1 MPLPSGQNTEF
12 GSPNSTYTVSG
23 IVYDRVTGSPLT
35 APKSIDHNT
44 PEKIINQ
51 YYNPGGKAAAEEN
64 SANSTTSTEE
74 ERKTIKTRA
83 PKRPLQPTLRYP
95 SEILNDFTDYLQIN
109 VVEYSSSGKRF
120 EQGIGFED
128 LVGKPGSRKN
138 TGRKLIRSI
147 ILPIPSN
154 VQDGNT
160 VNYEDSRLNG
170 LTGAVASA
178 ASDLMN
184 VGFDNLGRDIAGI
197 AGRLGGNLGGT
208 GTAQD
213 LLNKFFVSQAAG
225 LVGGNLSVNSL
236 LAREQG
242 AIFNPNMEL
251 LFNGPTIRSFRF
263 QFKMTPR
270 SQKEGQEVRQIIREF
285 KRSMA
290 PKVTAVGNSDN
301 NNLFLKTPDVFEL
314 TYRQGKENHKFLNKF
329 KQCVLQ
335 DISVNYT
342 GEGTYATYDDGTPVS
357 MIMDLTFKELEP
369 IYDTD
374 YYTDKNDNNLNG
386 VNLENTNGVGY

>member
-1 MPLPSGQNTEF
+1 MLEPESYQLKDVTLKSEIPRDAQQVPQNPFQSDFDKT
-12 GSPNSTYTVSG
+12 PN
-23 IVYDRVTGSPLT
+23 
-35 APKSIDHNT
+35 KSV
-44 PEKIINQ
+44 KIS
-51 YYNPGGKAAAEEN
+51 KE
-64 SANSTTSTEE
+64 
-74 ERKTIKTRA
+74 A
-83 PKRPLQPTLRYP
+83 PKRPLQEQLRYP
-95 SEILNDFTDYLQIN
+95 YDILNEFTDYLQIN
-109 VVEYSSSGKRF
+109 IVEYTSSGKRLGAG
-120 EQGIGFED
+120 GIRFDD
-128 LVGKPGSRKN
+128 LVGRPGSRNNK
-138 TGRKLIRSI
+138 GARLIRSI

-178 ASDLMN
+178 ASGLMN
-184 VGFDNLGRDIAGI
+184 ANFNSLGVDIQKVATSFGDQT
-197 AGRLGGNLGGT
+197 GGT
-208 GTAQD
+208 GIAQD
-213 LLNKFFVSQAAG
+213 LVNKFFVSQAAG
-225 LVGGNLSVNSL
+225 VVGGNLSVNSL

-270 SQKEGQEVRQIIREF
+270 SQKEGQEVRKIIREF

-290 PKVTAVGNSDN
+290 PKVTAAGPSDS

-314 TYRQGKENHKFLNKF
+314 TYRQGQKDHKFLNRF

-374 YYTDKNDNNLNG
+374 YYTDKNDNDLNG

>member
-1 MPLPSGQNTEF
+1 MAKKDPEELGIGKGQ
-12 GSPNSTYTVSG
+12 
-23 IVYDRVTGSPLT
+23 RM
-35 APKSIDHNT
+35 PKSD
-44 PEKIINQ
+44 
-51 YYNPGGKAAAEEN
+51 NPVVDSEESQASPDSEQTSEEN
-64 SANSTTSTEE
+64 NN
-74 ERKTIKTRA
+74 KKPKKDTIDKPGKITKAA
-83 PKRPLQPTLRYP
+83 PKRPPQPTLRYP
-95 SEILNDFTDYLQIN
+95 YDILNEFTDYLQIN
-109 VVEYSSSGKRF
+109 VVEYTSSGKLF
-120 EQGIGFED
+120 KQDDEGKPKINFGD

-178 ASDLMN
+178 ASGLMN
-184 VGFDNLGRDIAGI
+184 AGFSNLGENIENVTKEF
-197 AGRLGGNLGGT
+197 GRNMGGP

-213 LLNKFFVSQAAG
+213 LINKFFVSQAAG
-225 LVGGNLSVNSL
+225 IVGGNLSVNSL

-270 SQKEGQEVRQIIREF
+270 NQKEGQEVRQIIREF

-290 PKVTAVGNSDN
+290 PKVTAVGGPSGS

-314 TYRQGKENHKFLNKF
+314 TYRQGQRDHKFLNRF

-374 YYTDKNDNNLNG
+374 YYDMSPGMKDDNNLNG
-386 VNLENTNGVGY
+386 VDLTKTNGVGY

>member
-1 MPLPSGQNTEF
+1 MSGPGKREEKPTSDNPVPEQESPDSENPSEEEKKKKEK
-12 GSPNSTYTVSG
+12 
-23 IVYDRVTGSPLT
+23 
-35 APKSIDHNT
+35 PKQDTID
-44 PEKIINQ
+44 K
-51 YYNPGGKAAAEEN
+51 PGGI
-64 SANSTTSTEE
+64 T
-74 ERKTIKTRA
+74 KTA
-83 PKRPLQPTLRYP
+83 PKRPLQEQLRYP
-95 SEILNDFTDYLQIN
+95 YDILNDFTDYLQIN
-109 VVEYSSSGKRF
+109 VVEYTSSGKLF
-120 EQGIGFED
+120 KQDDEGKPKINFGD
-128 LVGKPGSRKN
+128 LVGSPGSRKN
-138 TGRKLIRSI
+138 TGRKLIRTI

-178 ASDLMN
+178 ASGLMN
-184 VGFDNLGRDIAGI
+184 ASFSNLGENIEDVTKTFGKNM
-197 AGRLGGNLGGT
+197 GGA

-213 LLNKFFVSQAAG
+213 LINKFFVSQAAG

-270 SQKEGQEVRQIIREF
+270 NQKEGQEVRKIIREF

-290 PKVTAVGNSDN
+290 PKVTAVGGPSGS

-314 TYRQGKENHKFLNKF
+314 TYRQGKETHKFLNKF

-357 MIMDLTFKELEP
+357 IIMDLTFKELEP

-374 YYTDKNDNNLNG
+374 YYNMRPGIRDDNNLNG
-386 VNLENTNGVGY
+386 VDLNKTNGVGY

>member
-1 MPLPSGQNTEF
+1 MSDQPESYKVDVTLKSEMPRDAQQVPSFEQSSEENNNEDDKK
-12 GSPNSTYTVSG
+12 YTT
-23 IVYDRVTGSPLT
+23 D
-35 APKSIDHNT
+35 K
-44 PEKIINQ
+44 PEKIS
-51 YYNPGGKAAAEEN
+51 K
-64 SANSTTSTEE
+64 S
-74 ERKTIKTRA
+74 A

-95 SEILNDFTDYLQIN
+95 YDILNDFTDYLQIN
-109 VVEYSSSGKRF
+109 VVEYTSSGKSSGQEKDGKPIINF
-120 EQGIGFED
+120 DD
-128 LVGKPGSRKN
+128 LVGSPGSRKN

-178 ASDLMN
+178 ASGLMN
-184 VGFDNLGRDIAGI
+184 ASFSNLAENIKDVTKTFGDNM
-197 AGRLGGNLGGT
+197 GGA

-213 LLNKFFVSQAAG
+213 LINKFFVSQAAG

-270 SQKEGQEVRQIIREF
+270 NQKEGQEVRQIIREF

-290 PKVTAVGNSDN
+290 PKVTAVGGPSGS

-374 YYTDKNDNNLNG
+374 YYDMRPGIKDDNNLNG
-386 VNLENTNGVGY
+386 VNLDETNGVGY

>member
-1 MPLPSGQNTEF
+1 MPGLGDFREDPKENAALQLQYAYGVDK
-12 GSPNSTYTVSG
+12 PNVGRTPESLSN
-23 IVYDRVTGSPLT
+23 RVT
-35 APKSIDHNT
+35 NF
-44 PEKIINQ
+44 N
-51 YYNPGGKAAAEEN
+51 NRN
-64 SANSTTSTEE
+64 SKSTESVE
-74 ERKTIKTRA
+74 EQRKIIKTRA

-109 VVEYSSSGKRF
+109 VVEYSSSGKRLT
-120 EQGIGFED
+120 ENIKFED

-178 ASDLMN
+178 AAGSMNVSLSDL
-184 VGFDNLGRDIAGI
+184 GGDFSKLGNEFVN
-197 AGRLGGNLGGT
+197 NLGGF

-213 LLNKFFVSQAAG
+213 LLNKFLVSQTAG

-270 SQKEGQEVRQIIREF
+270 SQKEGQEVRKIIREF

-290 PKVTAVGNSDN
+290 PKVTAVGDN
-301 NNLFLKTPDVFEL
+301 NNHLFLKTPDVFEL

-374 YYTDKNDNNLNG
+374 YYTDKNDNDLNG

>member
-1 MPLPSGQNTEF
+1 MAKKDPEELGIDKGQRMPTSHNPVPDQELLADDSEKPSEEN
-12 GSPNSTYTVSG
+12 NNKK
-23 IVYDRVTGSPLT
+23 
-35 APKSIDHNT
+35 PKQDTID
-44 PEKIINQ
+44 K
-51 YYNPGGKAAAEEN
+51 PGGITKA
-64 SANSTTSTEE
+64 
-74 ERKTIKTRA
+74 A
-83 PKRPLQPTLRYP
+83 PKRQLQPTLRYP
-95 SEILNDFTDYLQIN
+95 YDILNDFTDYLQIN
-109 VVEYSSSGKRF
+109 VVEYTSSGKLF
-120 EQGIGFED
+120 KQDEEGKPIIKFGD

-178 ASDLMN
+178 ASGLMN
-184 VGFDNLGRDIAGI
+184 ASFSNLGENIENVTKEFGKNM
-197 AGRLGGNLGGT
+197 GGA

-213 LLNKFFVSQAAG
+213 LINKFFVSQAAG

-270 SQKEGQEVRQIIREF
+270 NQKEGQEVRKIIREF

-290 PKVTAVGNSDN
+290 PKVTAVGGPSGS

-374 YYTDKNDNNLNG
+374 YYDMRPGIKDDNNLNG
-386 VNLENTNGVGY
+386 VDLNNTNGVGY

>member
-1 MPLPSGQNTEF
+1 MSDQPESYKVDVTLKSEMPRDAQQVS
-12 GSPNSTYTVSG
+12 NSEQSSEENNNEDDKKYTT
-23 IVYDRVTGSPLT
+23 D
-35 APKSIDHNT
+35 K
-44 PEKIINQ
+44 PEKIS
-51 YYNPGGKAAAEEN
+51 K
-64 SANSTTSTEE
+64 S
-74 ERKTIKTRA
+74 A

-95 SEILNDFTDYLQIN
+95 YDILNDFTDYLQIN
-109 VVEYSSSGKRF
+109 VVEYTSSGKSSGQDKDGKPIINF
-120 EQGIGFED
+120 GD
-128 LVGKPGSRKN
+128 LVGSPGSRKN

-178 ASDLMN
+178 ASGLMN
-184 VGFDNLGRDIAGI
+184 ASFSNLGENIENVTKEFGKNM
-197 AGRLGGNLGGT
+197 GGA

-213 LLNKFFVSQAAG
+213 LINKFFVSQAAG

-290 PKVTAVGNSDN
+290 PKVTAVGGPSGS

-374 YYTDKNDNNLNG
+374 YYTDESRNDLNG
-386 VNLENTNGVGY
+386 VDLENTNGVGY

>member
-1 MPLPSGQNTEF
+1 MPGLGDFREDPKENAALQLQYAYGVDKSNVGRTPESLSN
-12 GSPNSTYTVSG
+12 
-23 IVYDRVTGSPLT
+23 RVTNFNNRDS
-35 APKSIDHNT
+35 K
-44 PEKIINQ
+44 
-51 YYNPGGKAAAEEN
+51 
-64 SANSTTSTEE
+64 STESVE
-74 ERKTIKTRA
+74 KQPEIIRTRA

-95 SEILNDFTDYLQIN
+95 YDILNDFTDYLQ
-109 VVEYSSSGKRF
+109 YSSSGKRL
-120 EQGIGFED
+120 EKGIGFED

-178 ASDLMN
+178 ASGLMN
-184 VGFDNLGRDIAGI
+184 ASFSNLGENIKDVTETFGKNM
-197 AGRLGGNLGGT
+197 GGA

-213 LLNKFFVSQAAG
+213 LINKFFVSQAAG

-270 SQKEGQEVRQIIREF
+270 NQKEGQEVRQIIREF

-290 PKVTAVGNSDN
+290 PKVTTVGNSDN

-374 YYTDKNDNNLNG
+374 YYTDESRNDLNG
-386 VNLENTNGVGY
+386 VDLENTNGVGY

>member
-1 MPLPSGQNTEF
+1 MSGPGKREEKPTSDNPVPEQESPDSENPSEEEKKKKEK
-12 GSPNSTYTVSG
+12 
-23 IVYDRVTGSPLT
+23 
-35 APKSIDHNT
+35 PKQDTID
-44 PEKIINQ
+44 K
-51 YYNPGGKAAAEEN
+51 PGGI
-64 SANSTTSTEE
+64 T
-74 ERKTIKTRA
+74 KTA
-83 PKRPLQPTLRYP
+83 PKRPLQEQLRYP
-95 SEILNDFTDYLQIN
+95 YDILNDFTDYLQIN
-109 VVEYSSSGKRF
+109 VVEYTSSGKLF
-120 EQGIGFED
+120 KQDDEGKPKINFGD
-128 LVGKPGSRKN
+128 LVGSPGSRKN
-138 TGRKLIRSI
+138 TGRKLIRTI

-178 ASDLMN
+178 ASGLMN
-184 VGFDNLGRDIAGI
+184 ASFSNLGENIEDVTKTFGKNM
-197 AGRLGGNLGGT
+197 GGA

-213 LLNKFFVSQAAG
+213 LINKFFVSQAAG

-270 SQKEGQEVRQIIREF
+270 NQKEGQEVRKIIREF

-290 PKVTAVGNSDN
+290 PKVTAVGGPSGS

-357 MIMDLTFKELEP
+357 IIMDLTFKELEP

-374 YYTDKNDNNLNG
+374 YYNMRPGIRDDNNLNG
-386 VNLENTNGVGY
+386 VDLNKTNGVGY

>member
-1 MPLPSGQNTEF
+1 MSDLPESYKVDVTLKSEMPRDAQQVS
-12 GSPNSTYTVSG
+12 NSEQSSEENNNEDDKKYTT
-23 IVYDRVTGSPLT
+23 D
-35 APKSIDHNT
+35 K
-44 PEKIINQ
+44 PEKIS
-51 YYNPGGKAAAEEN
+51 K
-64 SANSTTSTEE
+64 S
-74 ERKTIKTRA
+74 A

-95 SEILNDFTDYLQIN
+95 YDILNNFTDYLQIN
-109 VVEYSSSGKRF
+109 VVEYTSSGKSSGQEKDGKPIINF
-120 EQGIGFED
+120 DD
-128 LVGKPGSRKN
+128 LVGSPGSRKN

-178 ASDLMN
+178 ASGLMN
-184 VGFDNLGRDIAGI
+184 VGFDNLGGDIAGI
-197 AGRLGGNLGGT
+197 TGRLKDNLGGA

-290 PKVTAVGNSDN
+290 PKVTAVGGPSGS

-374 YYTDKNDNNLNG
+374 YYTDESRNDLNG
-386 VNLENTNGVGY
+386 VDLENTNGVGY

>member
-1 MPLPSGQNTEF
+1 MSDLPESYKVDVTLKSEMPRDAQQVS
-12 GSPNSTYTVSG
+12 NSEQSSEENNNEDDKKYTT
-23 IVYDRVTGSPLT
+23 D
-35 APKSIDHNT
+35 K
-44 PEKIINQ
+44 PEKIS
-51 YYNPGGKAAAEEN
+51 K
-64 SANSTTSTEE
+64 S
-74 ERKTIKTRA
+74 A

-95 SEILNDFTDYLQIN
+95 YDILNDFTDYLQIN
-109 VVEYSSSGKRF
+109 VVEYTSSGKPTAQDKESGKPIINF
-120 EQGIGFED
+120 DD
-128 LVGKPGSRKN
+128 LVGSPGSRKN

-178 ASDLMN
+178 ASGLMN
-184 VGFDNLGRDIAGI
+184 ASFSNLGENIENVTKEFGKNM
-197 AGRLGGNLGGT
+197 GGA

-213 LLNKFFVSQAAG
+213 LINKFFVSQAAG

-270 SQKEGQEVRQIIREF
+270 NQKEGQEVRQIIREF

-290 PKVTAVGNSDN
+290 PKVTAVGGPSGS

-374 YYTDKNDNNLNG
+374 YYTDESRNDLNG
-386 VNLENTNGVGY
+386 VDLENTNGVGY

>member
-1 MPLPSGQNTEF
+1 MSDLPESYKVDVTLKSEMPRDAQQVS
-12 GSPNSTYTVSG
+12 NSEQSSEENNNEDDKKYTT
-23 IVYDRVTGSPLT
+23 D
-35 APKSIDHNT
+35 K
-44 PEKIINQ
+44 PEKIS
-51 YYNPGGKAAAEEN
+51 K
-64 SANSTTSTEE
+64 S
-74 ERKTIKTRA
+74 A

-95 SEILNDFTDYLQIN
+95 YDILNDFTDYLQIN
-109 VVEYSSSGKRF
+109 VVEYTSSGKSSGQDKEGKPIINF
-120 EQGIGFED
+120 GD
-128 LVGKPGSRKN
+128 LVGSPGSRKN

-178 ASDLMN
+178 ASGLMN
-184 VGFDNLGRDIAGI
+184 ASFSNLGENIENVTKEFGKNM
-197 AGRLGGNLGGT
+197 GGA

-213 LLNKFFVSQAAG
+213 LINKFFVSQAAG

-270 SQKEGQEVRQIIREF
+270 NQKEGQEVRQIIREF

-290 PKVTAVGNSDN
+290 PKVTAVGGPPGN

-314 TYRQGKENHKFLNKF
+314 TYRQGQRDHKFLNKF

-374 YYTDKNDNNLNG
+374 YYTDESRNDLNG
-386 VNLENTNGVGY
+386 VDLENTNGVGY

>member
-1 MPLPSGQNTEF
+1 MAKKDPEELGIDKGQRMPTSHNPVPDQELLADDSEKPSEEN
-12 GSPNSTYTVSG
+12 NNKK
-23 IVYDRVTGSPLT
+23 
-35 APKSIDHNT
+35 PKQDTID
-44 PEKIINQ
+44 K
-51 YYNPGGKAAAEEN
+51 PGGITKA
-64 SANSTTSTEE
+64 
-74 ERKTIKTRA
+74 A

-95 SEILNDFTDYLQIN
+95 YDILNDFTDYLQIN
-109 VVEYSSSGKRF
+109 VVEYTSSGKIF
-120 EQGIGFED
+120 QQEKEGKPIINFGD
-128 LVGKPGSRKN
+128 LVGSPGSRKN

-178 ASDLMN
+178 ASGLMN
-184 VGFDNLGRDIAGI
+184 MGFDNLGKNFAGI
-197 AGRLGGNLGGT
+197 ADELGKNLGGA

-213 LLNKFFVSQAAG
+213 LINKFFVSQAAG

-270 SQKEGQEVRQIIREF
+270 NQKEGQEVRQIIREF

-290 PKVTAVGNSDN
+290 PKVTAVGGPPGN

-314 TYRQGKENHKFLNKF
+314 TYRQGQRDHKFLNKF

-374 YYTDKNDNNLNG
+374 YYDMRPGIKDDNNLNG
-386 VNLENTNGVGY
+386 VDLNNTNGVGY

>member
-1 MPLPSGQNTEF
+1 MSGPGQREEKPISNNPVPDQELLADDSEKPSEEN
-12 GSPNSTYTVSG
+12 NNKK
-23 IVYDRVTGSPLT
+23 
-35 APKSIDHNT
+35 PKQDTID
-44 PEKIINQ
+44 K
-51 YYNPGGKAAAEEN
+51 PGGITKA
-64 SANSTTSTEE
+64 
-74 ERKTIKTRA
+74 A

-95 SEILNDFTDYLQIN
+95 YDILNDFTDYLQIN
-109 VVEYSSSGKRF
+109 VVEYTSSGKPTAQDKESGKPIINF
-120 EQGIGFED
+120 DD
-128 LVGKPGSRKN
+128 LVGSPGSRKN

-178 ASDLMN
+178 ASGLMN
-184 VGFDNLGRDIAGI
+184 ASFSNLGENIENVTKEFGKNM
-197 AGRLGGNLGGT
+197 GGA

-213 LLNKFFVSQAAG
+213 LINKFFVSQAAG

-270 SQKEGQEVRQIIREF
+270 NQKEGQEVRQIIREF

-290 PKVTAVGNSDN
+290 PKVTAVGGPPGS

-374 YYTDKNDNNLNG
+374 YYDMRPGIKDDNNLNG
-386 VNLENTNGVGY
+386 VDLNNTNGVGY

>member
-1 MPLPSGQNTEF
+1 MPDFPQSYQVDVTLKSDIPRDAQQFTSEDK
-12 GSPNSTYTVSG
+12 SKYTT
-23 IVYDRVTGSPLT
+23 D
-35 APKSIDHNT
+35 K
-44 PEKIINQ
+44 PEKIS
-51 YYNPGGKAAAEEN
+51 KA
-64 SANSTTSTEE
+64 
-74 ERKTIKTRA
+74 A
-83 PKRPLQPTLRYP
+83 PKRPPQPTLRYP
-95 SEILNDFTDYLQIN
+95 YDILNEFTDYLQIN
-109 VVEYSSSGKRF
+109 VVEYTSSGKLS
-120 EQGIGFED
+120 EQDEKGKPIINFSDLIGS
-128 LVGKPGSRKN
+128 PGSRKN

-178 ASDLMN
+178 ASGLMN
-184 VGFDNLGRDIAGI
+184 ADFNSLGIDVTNVASTFGKNM
-197 AGRLGGNLGGT
+197 GGA

-213 LLNKFFVSQAAG
+213 LINKFFVSQAAG

-290 PKVTAVGNSDN
+290 PKVTAVGGPSGS

-342 GEGTYATYDDGTPVS
+342 GEGTYVTYDDGTPVS

-374 YYTDKNDNNLNG
+374 YYDMRPGIKDDNNLNG

>member
-1 MPLPSGQNTEF
+1 MSGPGQREEKPISNNPVPDQELLADDSEKPSEENNNEDDKK
-12 GSPNSTYTVSG
+12 YTT
-23 IVYDRVTGSPLT
+23 D
-35 APKSIDHNT
+35 K
-44 PEKIINQ
+44 PEKIS
-51 YYNPGGKAAAEEN
+51 K
-64 SANSTTSTEE
+64 S
-74 ERKTIKTRA
+74 A

-95 SEILNDFTDYLQIN
+95 YDILNDFTDYLQIN
-109 VVEYSSSGKRF
+109 VVEYTSSGKPTAQDKESGKPIINF
-120 EQGIGFED
+120 DD
-128 LVGKPGSRKN
+128 LVGSPGSRKN

-178 ASDLMN
+178 ASGLMN
-184 VGFDNLGRDIAGI
+184 ASFSNLGENIENVTKEFGKNM
-197 AGRLGGNLGGT
+197 GGA

-213 LLNKFFVSQAAG
+213 LINKFFVSQAAG

-270 SQKEGQEVRQIIREF
+270 NQKEGQEVRKIIREF

-290 PKVTAVGNSDN
+290 PKVTAVGGPSGS

-374 YYTDKNDNNLNG
+374 YYDMRPGIKDDNNLNG
-386 VNLENTNGVGY
+386 VDLNNTNGVGY

>member
-1 MPLPSGQNTEF
+1 MVREDPEKLGKKKGELPGQRMPKSDNPVVDSEESQASPDSEQSVENTE
-12 GSPNSTYTVSG
+12 
-23 IVYDRVTGSPLT
+23 
-35 APKSIDHNT
+35 
-44 PEKIINQ
+44 E
-51 YYNPGGKAAAEEN
+51 
-64 SANSTTSTEE
+64 STTSQSVTQTYISTEAP
-74 ERKTIKTRA
+74 ERKGKGR
-83 PKRPLQPTLRYP
+83 QTLRYP
-95 SEILNDFTDYLQIN
+95 LEILNDFTDYLQIN
-109 VVEYSSSGKRF
+109 VVEYSSSGKQF
-120 EQGIGFED
+120 GKGVKFED
-128 LVGKPGSRKN
+128 LVGSPGSRKN

-160 VNYEDSRLNG
+160 VNDEDSRLNG

-178 ASDLMN
+178 AAAGMNISFDNFGADVGDLARTF
-184 VGFDNLGRDIAGI
+184 GDNLGGA
-197 AGRLGGNLGGT
+197 

-213 LLNKFFVSQAAG
+213 LINKFFVSQTAG

-290 PKVTAVGNSDN
+290 PKVTAVGNNN

-374 YYTDKNDNNLNG
+374 YYDMRPGRKNNDDLND
-386 VNLENTNGVGY
+386 VKLENTKGVGY

>member
-1 MPLPSGQNTEF
+1 MVREDPEKLGKKKGELPGQ
-12 GSPNSTYTVSG
+12 
-23 IVYDRVTGSPLT
+23 RM
-35 APKSIDHNT
+35 PKSDNPVVDSEESQASPDSEQT
-44 PEKIINQ
+44 SEEKNNEEKPKK
-51 YYNPGGKAAAEEN
+51 YTTDKPGGITKA
-64 SANSTTSTEE
+64 
-74 ERKTIKTRA
+74 A

-95 SEILNDFTDYLQIN
+95 LEILNDFTDYLQIN
-109 VVEYSSSGKRF
+109 VVEYSSSGKRL
-120 EQGIGFED
+120 EKGIGFED

-178 ASDLMN
+178 ASGLMN
-184 VGFDNLGRDIAGI
+184 ASFSNLAENIKDVTKTFGDNM
-197 AGRLGGNLGGT
+197 GGA

-213 LLNKFFVSQAAG
+213 LINKFFVSQAAG

-270 SQKEGQEVRQIIREF
+270 NQKEGQEVRQIIREF

-290 PKVTAVGNSDN
+290 PKVTAVGEHSAS

-374 YYTDKNDNNLNG
+374 YYDMRPGIKDDNNLNG
-386 VNLENTNGVGY
+386 VDLNKTNGVGY

>member
-1 MPLPSGQNTEF
+1 MSGLGQRDKKPTSDNPVVDSEESQA
-12 GSPNSTYTVSG
+12 SPDSENSSEENNNEDDKKYTT
-23 IVYDRVTGSPLT
+23 D
-35 APKSIDHNT
+35 K
-44 PEKIINQ
+44 PEKIS
-51 YYNPGGKAAAEEN
+51 K
-64 SANSTTSTEE
+64 S
-74 ERKTIKTRA
+74 A

-95 SEILNDFTDYLQIN
+95 YDILNDFTDYLQIN
-109 VVEYSSSGKRF
+109 VVEYTSSGKPTAQDKESGKPIINF
-120 EQGIGFED
+120 DD
-128 LVGKPGSRKN
+128 LVGSPGSRKN

-178 ASDLMN
+178 ASGLMN
-184 VGFDNLGRDIAGI
+184 MGFDNLGKNFAGI
-197 AGRLGGNLGGT
+197 ADELGKNLGGA

-213 LLNKFFVSQAAG
+213 LINKFFVSQAAG

-270 SQKEGQEVRQIIREF
+270 NQKEGQEVRQIIREF

-290 PKVTAVGNSDN
+290 PKVTAVGGPPGN

-314 TYRQGKENHKFLNKF
+314 TYRQGQRDHKFLNKF

-374 YYTDKNDNNLNG
+374 YYTDESRNDLNG
-386 VNLENTNGVGY
+386 VDLENTNGVGY

>member
-1 MPLPSGQNTEF
+1 MPGLGDFREDPKENAALQLQYAYGVDK
-12 GSPNSTYTVSG
+12 PNVGRTPESLSN
-23 IVYDRVTGSPLT
+23 RVTNFNNRNS
-35 APKSIDHNT
+35 KSTD
-44 PEKIINQ
+44 K
-51 YYNPGGKAAAEEN
+51 
-64 SANSTTSTEE
+64 STESVE
-74 ERKTIKTRA
+74 EQRKIIKTRA
-83 PKRPLQPTLRYP
+83 PKRPLQQTLRYP
-95 SEILNDFTDYLQIN
+95 YDILNEFTDYLQIN

-178 ASDLMN
+178 ASGLMN
-184 VGFDNLGRDIAGI
+184 ANFNSLGTDIQKVATSFGDQT
-197 AGRLGGNLGGT
+197 GGT
-208 GTAQD
+208 GIAQD
-213 LLNKFFVSQAAG
+213 LVNKFFVSQAAG

-270 SQKEGQEVRQIIREF
+270 SQKEGQEVRKIIREF

-290 PKVTAVGNSDN
+290 PKVTVAGPSDS

-314 TYRQGKENHKFLNKF
+314 TYRQGQKDHKFLNRF

-357 MIMDLTFKELEP
+357 MIMDLSFKELEP

-374 YYTDKNDNNLNG
+374 YYTDESRNDLNG
-386 VNLENTNGVGY
+386 VDLENTNGVGY

>member
-1 MPLPSGQNTEF
+1 M
-12 GSPNSTYTVSG
+12 
-23 IVYDRVTGSPLT
+23 
-35 APKSIDHNT
+35 
-44 PEKIINQ
+44 
-51 YYNPGGKAAAEEN
+51 
-64 SANSTTSTEE
+64 
-74 ERKTIKTRA
+74 
-83 PKRPLQPTLRYP
+83 
-95 SEILNDFTDYLQIN
+95 
-109 VVEYSSSGKRF
+109 
-120 EQGIGFED
+120 
-128 LVGKPGSRKN
+128 
-138 TGRKLIRSI
+138 
-147 ILPIPSN
+147 
-154 VQDGNT
+154 QDGNT

-178 ASDLMN
+178 ASGGMN
-184 VGFDNLGRDIAGI
+184 VSLSD
-197 AGRLGGNLGGT
+197 LGGDFSKLGNEFVNNLGGF

-213 LLNKFFVSQAAG
+213 LLSKFFVSQAAG
-225 LVGGNLSVNSL
+225 LAGGNLSVNSL

-270 SQKEGQEVRQIIREF
+270 NQKEGQEVRQIIREF

-290 PKVTAVGNSDN
+290 PKVTAVGGPSGS

-357 MIMDLTFKELEP
+357 IIMDLSFKELEP

-374 YYTDKNDNNLNG
+374 YYTDESRNDLNG
-386 VNLENTNGVGY
+386 VDLENTNGVGY